1 MRNVERQP
9 KTVEQMAELLYKSL
23 LRRKNDID
31 PRLWPLALLEWERLP
46 SLSKAYLAEALSDV
60 FDDL

>member
-1 MRNVERQP
+1 
-9 KTVEQMAELLYKSL
+9 MAELLYKSL
-23 LRRKNDID
+23 LRRRNDVD